1 LRYFGIDVHLE
12 FCEIAVAEDGRVSQV
27 GRIASTPEAIREF
40 AAGLG
45 SEDQVVLDASGSVMA
60 IARILRESNV
70 GRVVVSDAA
79 QTRAISHARVKSD
92 RFDAAMLARLL
103 SSGMLSEVWVP
114 DEATLALRR
123 RVARRAALIRARTR
137 IKNQVHGV
145 VMRCLLGRPPVSDLF
160 GKGRAWLLEQQLPEE
175 EAETVQGCLRQ
186 IDFLNGEIAQLDQ
199 KIAEQAL
206 AWPGLGRL
214 LTIPGVDIG
223 TAAAV
228 IAAVGDISRF
238 SSAGQLVAY
247 LGLDPKVRQ
256 SGSEAAR
263 YGHISKRGNAQARS
277 MLVEAAWIAIRS
289 PGPLRAFG
297 ERVRARRGAQ
307 VAAVAVAR
315 KLVVLCWQLLS
326 KDEDYA
332 FARPSLTRQKTR
344 RLELTAGASRR
355 PRRHDG
361 PTVTPTA
368 AQRAAERE
376 LQHQAELAYRR
387 LVADWRAAAPKG
399 GAGATP
405 GRASSNRPSKGKA
418 ARQAQAPDA
427 CASLR
432 QSPAPP
438 QNHPTTKRSTRPH
451 RSTRPPA
458 PQRAPRHDKK
468 LVQTRC
474 TALRALC
481 DRCALGTHPR
491 ASSSSLR
498 NPEEKLAKP
507 LTFHP

>member
-1 LRYFGIDVHLE
+1 MRFFGIDVHLE
-12 FCEIAVAEDGRVSQV
+12 FCEVAVAEGGKVSQA

-40 AAGLG
+40 ARGLG
-45 SEDQVVLDASGSVMA
+45 GEDQVVLDASGSVMA

-70 GRVVVSDAA
+70 GRVVVSNAA

-103 SSGMLSEVWVP
+103 SAGMLSEVWVP

-123 RVARRAALIRARTR
+123 RVARRSALVRARTR
-137 IKNQVHGV
+137 IKNEVHAV

-160 GKGRAWLLEQQLPEE
+160 GRKGRVWLTEQTLPEE
-175 EAETVQGCLRQ
+175 EAETVAGCLRQ
-186 IDFLNGEIAQLDQ
+186 IDFLDGEIALLDQ

-206 AWPGLGRL
+206 AWPGLCRL

-238 SSAGQLVAY
+238 QTPGQLVAY

-256 SGSEAAR
+256 SGSEPAR

-289 PGPLRAFG
+289 PGPLKAFG

-315 KLVVLCWQLLS
+315 KLVVLCWHLLT
-326 KDEDYA
+326 KDQDYA

-344 RLELTAGASRR
+344 RLELLAGASRR

-361 PTVTPTA
+361 ATVSPTA

-376 LQHQAELAYRR
+376 LQTQAELAYRR
-387 LVADWRAAAPKG
+387 LVDDWRSTAAPKG

-405 GRASSNRPSKGKA
+405 GRASNKPSKGKA
-418 ARQAQAPDA
+418 ARQAT
-427 CASLR
+427 
-432 QSPAPP
+432 SP
-438 QNHPTTKRSTRPH
+438 
-451 RSTRPPA
+451 
-458 PQRAPRHDKK
+458 
-468 LVQTRC
+468 
-474 TALRALC
+474 
-481 DRCALGTHPR
+481 
-491 ASSSSLR
+491 
-498 NPEEKLAKP
+498 
-507 LTFHP
+507 

>member
-1 LRYFGIDVHLE
+1 ME
-12 FCEIAVAEDGRVSQV
+12 FCEIAVAEDGKVSQV

-123 RVARRAALIRARTR
+123 RVARRAALVRARTR

-145 VMRCLLGRPPVSDLF
+145 VMRCLLGRPPMSDLF
-160 GKGRAWLLEQQLPEE
+160 GRKGRVWLAEQQLPEE

-206 AWPGLGRL
+206 AWPGLCRL

-238 SSAGQLVAY
+238 PERWPARRLSR
-247 LGLDPKVRQ
+247 LGPEGPPVRL
-256 SGSEAAR
+256 R
-263 YGHISKRGNAQARS
+263 ARS
-277 MLVEAAWIAIRS
+277 LWAHLKARQRA
-289 PGPLRAFG
+289 GPLDAGRGRMDRDPQPRPAQS
-297 ERVRARRGAQ
+297 VR
-307 VAAVAVAR
+307 
-315 KLVVLCWQLLS
+315 
-326 KDEDYA
+326 
-332 FARPSLTRQKTR
+332 
-344 RLELTAGASRR
+344 
-355 PRRHDG
+355 
-361 PTVTPTA
+361 
-368 AQRAAERE
+368 
-376 LQHQAELAYRR
+376 
-387 LVADWRAAAPKG
+387 
-399 GAGATP
+399 
-405 GRASSNRPSKGKA
+405 
-418 ARQAQAPDA
+418 
-427 CASLR
+427 
-432 QSPAPP
+432 
-438 QNHPTTKRSTRPH
+438 
-451 RSTRPPA
+451 
-458 PQRAPRHDKK
+458 
-468 LVQTRC
+468 
-474 TALRALC
+474 
-481 DRCALGTHPR
+481 
-491 ASSSSLR
+491 
-498 NPEEKLAKP
+498 
-507 LTFHP
+507 